1 MTKLLVV
8 DDEPSVRKLIQRF
21 FASRGFEVLTAE
33 NGVLGWNAARDEVP
47 DLVLSDVSMPEMD
60 GYELT
65 RTIRRNPATASTP
78 VILLSAHRDSDAMVA
93 GYECG
98 ADDYVPKPVDMEV
111 LKLKIEA
118 LLRRSMSGPVVS
130 GPGLG
135 KLICVTAAKGGVG
148 VSILASNLSI
158 LLCRRSETVCA
169 LDLGLEHG
177 DLPVLLDLQPRLNIS
192 DLVKDLAL
200 QGDSLQWDEYL
211 PRHSAGPRLLGAPS
225 RPHDAAAI
233 DEGQVKDITA
243 RLRGLHDFV
252 VADLPPGYG
261 EISLNILEAADRVV
275 VVTSPE
281 ITSLR
286 RTRDLLGV
294 LTGLGVDEER
304 VAVVLNRVV
313 EVAGIDARRVE
324 AFLRRPVTVTI
335 PHVSNGTFTEAVTT
349 GRPVVLNGTR
359 TPAVEA
365 MTELAGLL

>member
-21 FASRGFEVLTAE
+21 FESRGFAVATAE
-33 NGVLGWNAARDEVP
+33 NGLVGWNAARDDPP

-111 LKLKIEA
+111 LKHKIDA
-118 LLRRSMSGPVVS
+118 LLRRAVSRPESTGPA
-130 GPGLG
+130 LG
-135 KLICVTAAKGGVG
+135 KLITVTSAKGGVG
-148 VSILASNLSI
+148 VSVLAANLSI

-169 LDLGLEHG
+169 VDLGLEHG
-177 DLPVLLDLQPRLNIS
+177 DLPVLLDLQPKMTIV
-192 DLVKDLAL
+192 DAIKDLAIH
-200 QGDSLQWDEYL
+200 GDALQWDDYL
-211 PRHSAGPRLLGAPS
+211 PRHHAGPRLMAAPS

-233 DEGQVKDITA
+233 EEGHVRDLTE
-243 RLRGLHDFV
+243 RLRGLHDYLL
-252 VADLPPGYG
+252 ADLPPGYG
-261 EISLNILEAADRVV
+261 DISLNVLESSERIV

-294 LTGLGVDEER
+294 LTGLGIEDDR
-304 VAVVLNRVV
+304 VAVVLNRVI

-324 AFLRRPVTVTI
+324 AFLRRPVAVTI
-335 PHVSNGTFTEAVTT
+335 PHDGGGAFTEAVTT
-349 GRPVVLNGTR
+349 GRPVVLSGGG

-365 MTELAGLL
+365 ITDLAGML